1 MCSEGC
7 RQNGSRDGRFW
18 SYVLP
23 SMVSM
28 LLAGFYSIV
37 DGFFIGRE
45 MGDVGLSGV
54 NIAWPITSF
63 LMALGTG
70 IGVGGGVAFSHR
82 LGMGS
87 EKEAG
92 RARGNAML
100 ILLSAALIMTVLLV
114 LCLKPALSFLGAEG
128 DIFDAALEYGRV
140 IAFGAGVQVFGCGM
154 VPLLRNAGK
163 TSAAMFIMVTGLL
176 TNIVLD
182 AYLIL
187 GLKWGM
193 MGAALATTIAQ
204 AIVAVL
210 CLIVLYQSQR
220 GAWRPADFL
229 PDKRLMGQ
237 IAAIGFSPFG
247 LTYAP
252 SIIIIFTNWQC
263 IRYGGAAALSA
274 YTVLSYVL
282 DTVQLSLQGIGDG
295 IQPLISYYNGAGRQ
309 EAMKR
314 IREKAFALTFLL
326 SIISLI
332 AVILLRNQMPLLFGV
347 SHQAAIQVSRY
358 IWLIA
363 LAFPLTGIVRLA
375 SAYFYAVQKNRYSTL
390 LIYLDPLCLTPVLLF
405 LLPQLMGGL
414 TGVWTATPAAQGIL
428 AALAVALF
436 ARYSRSLRSRD

>member
-7 RQNGSRDGRFW
+7 RPNGSRDGRFW
-18 SYVLP
+18 GYVLP

-82 LGMGS
+82 LGMGL

-92 RARGNAML
+92 KARGNAML
-100 ILLSAALIMTVLLV
+100 ILLSVAVIMTVLLV
-114 LCLKPALSFLGAEG
+114 LCLKPVLSFLGAQG

-140 IAFGAGVQVFGCGM
+140 IALGAGVQIFGCGM

-163 TSAAMFIMVTGLL
+163 TSAAMFIMITGLL

-187 GLKWGM
+187 ELKWDM

-210 CLIVLYQSQR
+210 CLIVLYKSQK
-220 GAWRPADFL
+220 GAWKPADFL

-274 YTVLSYVL
+274 YTVLSYVM

-295 IQPLISYYNGAGRQ
+295 IQPLISYYNGAGKQ

-326 SIISLI
+326 SVISLI
-332 AVILLRNQMPLLFGV
+332 AVILLRNQLPALFGV
-347 SHQAAIQVSRY
+347 SNQAGIQVSRY
-358 IWLIA
+358 IWLFA

-375 SAYFYAVQKNRYSTL
+375 SAYFYAVQKNQYSTL

-414 TGVWTATPAAQGIL
+414 AGVWTATPAAQGIL
-428 AALAVALF
+428 AVLSVLLF
-436 ARYSRSLRSRD
+436 ARYSRRLS